1 MFLDFFSKGMKK
13 GKELSNLRNQRNVG
27 LNVILNLIAKN
38 SHRRFLLLKKIYD
51 YLEFILLKNLF
62 KLILSQMN
70 EVTAFNIIYNKQ
82 EQFKNIHAQEYSY
95 RYSPY
100 KSYLKIMIVNKNLTP
115 FLRFYE
121 YNFPQFEILENL
133 FFAIEKNSKFQG
145 SYVFDSWLFI
155 YFHVTEFSDFWGK
168 LAKNSSAVINSA
180 SFNARKNFMFICN

>member
-70 EVTAFNIIYNKQ
+70 EVIAFNIIYNKQ
-82 EQFKNIHAQEYSY
+82 EQFKNIHAQEYSH

-100 KSYLKIMIVNKNLTP
+100 KSHLKIMIVNKNLTP

-121 YNFPQFEILENL
+121 
-133 FFAIEKNSKFQG
+133 
-145 SYVFDSWLFI
+145 
-155 YFHVTEFSDFWGK
+155 
-168 LAKNSSAVINSA
+168 
-180 SFNARKNFMFICN
+180 